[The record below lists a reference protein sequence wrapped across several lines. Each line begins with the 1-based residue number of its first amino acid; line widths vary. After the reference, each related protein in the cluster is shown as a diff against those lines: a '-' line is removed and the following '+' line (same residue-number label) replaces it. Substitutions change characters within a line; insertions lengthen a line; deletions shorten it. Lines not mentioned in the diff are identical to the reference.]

1 MEIYPE
7 VTEKLIGI
15 IKIMTSGSLQTVT
28 EICGEFIDQFP
39 PEHDSLE
46 LTFTPSSRP
55 IKQRWR
61 NNRLSAHFVADY
73 LSSFLPMDA
82 QDASKK
88 RIKQS
93 KGVVSYVANELL
105 ENAIKFNKDDTNYK
119 VKFGIHFIC
128 DTEVTA
134 VIFATNTATSEGAN
148 KFKEFIKEILA
159 SDPNEL
165 YLQQLEKNAE
175 SESDSSGLGL
185 LTMINDYSAKIGC
198 KFEPRAESDTIAV
211 TTVVQITV

>member
-1 MEIYPE
+1 
-7 VTEKLIGI
+7 
-15 IKIMTSGSLQTVT
+15 MTSGSLQTVT
-28 EICGEFIDQFP
+28 EICGDFIDQFP
-39 PEHDSLE
+39 TEHDSLE

-73 LSSFLPMDA
+73 LSSFLPVDA
-82 QDASKK
+82 EDASSET

-93 KGVVSYVANELL
+93 KGSVSYVANELL
-105 ENAIKFNKDDTNYK
+105 ENAIKFNKEDTNYK
-119 VKFGIHFIC
+119 VKFGIHFIGE
-128 DTEVTA
+128 TEVTA
-134 VIFATNTATSEGAN
+134 VIFASNTVNPEVAN
-148 KFKEFIKEILA
+148 KLKEFIKKLLA

-175 SESDSSGLGL
+175 SESDTSGLGL
-185 LTMINDYSAKIGC
+185 LTMINDYSAKIGW
-198 KFEPRAESDTIAV
+198 KFEPRPDSDTIAV

>member
-1 MEIYPE
+1 
-7 VTEKLIGI
+7 
-15 IKIMTSGSLQTVT
+15 MTSGSLQTVT
-28 EICGEFIDQFP
+28 EICGEFIDKFP

-105 ENAIKFNKDDTNYK
+105 ENAIKFNNQGTNFK
-119 VKFGIHFIC
+119 IKFGIYFIEEA
-128 DTEVTA
+128 DLTA
-134 VIFATNTATSEGAN
+134 VLFATNSVSAEGLD
-148 KFKEFIKEILA
+148 KFQKFIQELLC
-159 SDPNEL
+159 SDPEKL
-165 YLQQLEKNAE
+165 YVQQIEKSAE
-175 SESDSSGLGL
+175 EENSGASGLGF
-185 LTMINDYSAKIGC
+185 LTMINDYSAKLGW
-198 KFEPRAESDTIAV
+198 KFEIVQKDPKMIAV
-211 TTVVQITV
+211 TTMVLVPV

>member
-1 MEIYPE
+1 
-7 VTEKLIGI
+7 
-15 IKIMTSGSLQTVT
+15 MTSGSLQNVT
-28 EICGEFIDQFP
+28 EIWGEFIDQFP

-82 QDASKK
+82 EDASSKK

-128 DTEVTA
+128 GKEVTA
-134 VIFATNTATSEGAN
+134 VIFASNTVNSEGAN
-148 KFKEFIKEILA
+148 KFKAFIKEILA

-165 YLQQLEKNAE
+165 YLQQIEKNAE

-185 LTMINDYSAKIGC
+185 LTMINDYSAKIGW

>member
-1 MEIYPE
+1 
-7 VTEKLIGI
+7 
-15 IKIMTSGSLQTVT
+15 MTSRSLQTVT

-82 QDASKK
+82 EDASSKK

-128 DTEVTA
+128 GTEVTA
-134 VIFATNTATSEGAN
+134 VIFASNTVNSEGAN

-165 YLQQLEKNAE
+165 YLQQIEKNAE
-175 SESDSSGLGL
+175 SENDSSGLGL
-185 LTMINDYSAKIGC
+185 LTMINDYSAKIGW

-211 TTVVQITV
+211 TTVVQIKV